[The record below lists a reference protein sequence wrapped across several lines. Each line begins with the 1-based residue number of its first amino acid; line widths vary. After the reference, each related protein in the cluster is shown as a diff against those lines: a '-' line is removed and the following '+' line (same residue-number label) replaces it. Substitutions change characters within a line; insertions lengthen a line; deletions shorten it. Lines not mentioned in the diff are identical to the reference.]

1 MSFGSAQRSDPA
13 TLTRKRKAAMI
24 VQLMLTEGQ
33 NISLSR
39 LPEDMQMRITRELG
53 ALRIV
58 DKDTLRAVVEEF
70 SRDLESVGLAVPGG
84 VASALAALS
93 GQISPNAVA
102 RLKSEAAH
110 GQGADPWTQL
120 TDLSAEELIPLMT
133 AESTEVGAVVLS
145 KLPVAKAAE
154 LLGRL
159 PGEKARR
166 ITYAVSQTSTITP
179 DAVARIGVSLA
190 TEYCVKVISAFHNP
204 PVQRVGA
211 ILNSSVPATRD
222 ALLEGLGNTDAAFA
236 EEVRRAIFTFPDI
249 PARLAAGDVPK
260 VTRGVD
266 QPLLVTALAAALG
279 FGGADAASAEFIL
292 KSMSQRMAD
301 SLREEIKE
309 RGKVKKAE
317 GEGAMGQVVA
327 VIRDRADSGE
337 ITLIK
342 PDDPAEA
349 ED

>member
-1 MSFGSAQRSDPA
+1 MSYGSAQRIDPA
-13 TLTRKRKAAMI
+13 LLSRKRKAAMI

-39 LPEDMQMRITRELG
+39 LPEDMQMRITRELA

-58 DKDTLRAVVEEF
+58 DKGTLHAVVEEF

-84 VASALAALS
+84 FASALAALS

-102 RLKSEAAH
+102 RLKSEASQ
-110 GQGADPWTQL
+110 GQLVDPWAQV
-120 TDLSAEELIPLMT
+120 TDLAPEELLPLMI
-133 AESTEVGAVVLS
+133 AESIEVGAVVLS

-166 ITYAVSQTSTITP
+166 ITYAVSQTGTITP
-179 DAVARIGVSLA
+179 EAVTRIGKSLA
-190 TEYCVKVISAFHNP
+190 SEYCVKVVSAFLNP

-211 ILNSSVPATRD
+211 ILNSSVAATRD
-222 ALLEGLGNTDAAFA
+222 AVLEGLGTDDAAFA

-249 PARLAAGDVPK
+249 PARVLPADVPK
-260 VTRGVD
+260 VIRGVD
-266 QPLLVTALAAALG
+266 QPVLVTALTVALTN
-279 FGGADAASAEFIL
+279 GGGDAASAEFIL
-292 KSMSQRMAD
+292 KSMSQRMAEA
-301 SLREEIKE
+301 LREEIKE
-309 RGKVKKAE
+309 RGKVKKTD
-317 GEGAMGQVVA
+317 GEQAMGRLVNA
-327 VIRDRADSGE
+327 IRERADSGE

-342 PDDPAEA
+342 PEEPE
-349 ED
+349 E

>member
-1 MSFGSAQRSDPA
+1 MSYGSAQRLDPA
-13 TLTRKRKAAMI
+13 LLTRKRKAAMI

-93 GQISPNAVA
+93 GQISPNAIA
-102 RLKSEAAH
+102 RLKSEAS
-110 GQGADPWTQL
+110 QGGGDPWNQV
-120 TDLSAEELIPLMT
+120 TDLTVGELVPLMQ

-154 LLGRL
+154 LLGLL
-159 PGEKARR
+159 PGERARR

-179 DAVARIGVSLA
+179 IAVARIGKSLA
-190 TEYCVKVISAFHNP
+190 TEYCVKLVSAFANP
-204 PVQRVGA
+204 PVQRIGA
-211 ILNSSVPATRD
+211 ILNSSVAATRD
-222 ALLEGLGNTDAAFA
+222 AVLEGLGTTDAAFA
-236 EEVRRAIFTFPDI
+236 EEVRRAIFTFPDV
-249 PARLAAGDVPK
+249 PARVLPADVPK
-260 VTRGVD
+260 VIRGVD
-266 QPLLVTALAAALG
+266 QPLLVTALTAALAN
-279 FGGADAASAEFIL
+279 GGGDAASAEFIL
-292 KSMSQRMAD
+292 KSMSQRMAE

-309 RGKVKKAE
+309 RGKVKRAD
-317 GEGAMGQVVA
+317 GEAAMGR
-327 VIRDRADSGE
+327 VISAIRERVDSGE

-342 PDDPAEA
+342 PDEPE
-349 ED
+349 E

>member
-1 MSFGSAQRSDPA
+1 MSFGTALRHDPA

-24 VQLMLTEGQ
+24 VQLMLAEGQ

-39 LPEDMQMRITRELG
+39 LPEDMQMRITRELA

-70 SRDLESVGLAVPGG
+70 SRDLDSVGLAVPGG

-93 GQISPNAVA
+93 GQISPNAIA
-102 RLKSEAAH
+102 RLKSEASL
-110 GQGADPWTQL
+110 GAGLDPWAQL
-120 TDLSAEELIPLMT
+120 TDLTPAELVPLMH

-154 LLGRL
+154 LLTKL

-179 DAVARIGVSLA
+179 AAVARIGASLA
-190 TEYCVKVISAFHNP
+190 AEYCVTVISAFAHP

-211 ILNSSVPATRD
+211 ILNSSVAATRD
-222 ALLEGLGNTDAAFA
+222 AVLAGLGSTDADFA
-236 EEVRRAIFTFPDI
+236 EQVRRAIFTFPDI
-249 PARLAAGDVPK
+249 PARLLPTDVPK
-260 VTRGVD
+260 VTRAVE
-266 QPLLVTALAAALG
+266 QSLLVTALAAALAT
-279 FGGADAASAEFIL
+279 GGAEAAAAEYIL
-292 KSMSQRMAD
+292 KSLSQRMTEA
-301 SLREEIKE
+301 LREEIKE
-309 RGKVKKAE
+309 RGRVKKAD
-317 GEGAMGQVVA
+317 GEQAMGRIVA
-327 VIRDRADSGE
+327 AIRDRADSGE
-337 ITLIK
+337 IVFIV
-342 PDDPAEA
+342 PEEP

>member
-1 MSFGSAQRSDPA
+1 MSFGTALRHDPA

-93 GQISPNAVA
+93 GQISPNAIA
-102 RLKSEAAH
+102 RLKSEASL
-110 GQGADPWTQL
+110 GAGLDPWAQL
-120 TDLSAEELIPLMT
+120 TELTPDELVPLMD

-154 LLGRL
+154 LLAKL

-166 ITYAVSQTSTITP
+166 ITYAVSQTSAITP
-179 DAVARIGVSLA
+179 DAVARIGKSLA
-190 TEYCVKVISAFHNP
+190 AEYCVKVTPAFLNP

-211 ILNSSVPATRD
+211 ILNSSVAATRD
-222 ALLEGLGNTDAAFA
+222 AVLEGLGSTDAAFA
-236 EEVRRAIFTFPDI
+236 DEVRRAIFTFPDI
-249 PARLAAGDVPK
+249 PARLVPTDVPK
-260 VTRGVD
+260 VIRAVE
-266 QPLLVTALAAALG
+266 QPVLVTALAAALAAG
-279 FGGADAASAEFIL
+279 WADAEAAEYVL
-292 KSMSQRMAD
+292 KSMSQRMAE
-301 SLREEIKE
+301 SLRDEIKE
-309 RGKVKKAE
+309 RGKVKKSD
-317 GEGAMGQVVA
+317 GEAAMGRIVA
-327 VIRDRADSGE
+327 AIRERADSGE
-337 ITLIK
+337 IVYIL
-342 PDDPAEA
+342 PEEP

>member
-1 MSFGSAQRSDPA
+1 MSYGSAQRADPA

-84 VASALAALS
+84 VAGALAALS
-93 GQISPNAVA
+93 GQISPNAIA
-102 RLKSEAAH
+102 RLKSEASQ
-110 GQGADPWTQL
+110 GQGADPWTQI
-120 TDLSAEELIPLMT
+120 TDLSPEELIPLMA

-154 LLGRL
+154 LLGKL
-159 PGEKARR
+159 PGERARR

-179 DAVARIGVSLA
+179 DAVARIGKSLA

-211 ILNSSVPATRD
+211 ILNSSIPATRD
-222 ALLEGLGNTDAAFA
+222 AVLEGLVTTDAAFA
-236 EEVRRAIFTFPDI
+236 EQVRRAIFTFPDI
-249 PARLAAGDVPK
+249 PARLVPGDVPK
-260 VTRGVD
+260 VVRGVD
-266 QPLLVTALAAALG
+266 QPVLVTALATALALG
-279 FGGADAASAEFIL
+279 GTDAMAAEFIL

-309 RGKVKKAE
+309 RGKVKKAD
-317 GEGAMGQVVA
+317 GEAAMARVVA
-327 VIRDRADSGE
+327 VIRERADSGE
-337 ITLIK
+337 IALVK
-342 PDDPAEA
+342 PEEPE
-349 ED
+349 E